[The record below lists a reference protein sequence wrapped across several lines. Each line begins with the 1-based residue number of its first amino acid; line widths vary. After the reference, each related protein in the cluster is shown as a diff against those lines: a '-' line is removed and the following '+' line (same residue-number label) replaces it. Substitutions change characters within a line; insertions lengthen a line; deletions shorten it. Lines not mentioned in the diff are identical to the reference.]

1 MFEKIAVL
9 GVGAIGSII
18 GGYLSR
24 AGRDVTLI
32 DTWGAHVEAMRERGL
47 RVTAVDESFTTPVRA
62 VHLGELSALKE
73 NFDLV
78 FLCVKSYDTVWA
90 SHLLKPHL
98 KAGGVVVSAQNS
110 INDDVIASIVGY
122 SSVLGC
128 VVTLGAGIYEPA
140 HVQRTSVPNRL
151 AFTVGELSGMKT
163 GRVESLAG
171 LMSDAGPSK
180 VTTNLWGERWAKLA
194 TNCMS
199 NSVAALTG
207 LGSADIRLTPG
218 VVDQYVRI
226 GAEVVE
232 VGTALGVEIEP
243 INGIP
248 ARMYP
253 EAVSNGEAMEEVKA
267 RLAEGAHQLGEGRP
281 SMAQDVLTRIH
292 RRRASGQ
299 CPEAA
304 RGCSCESGIMVLKQQ
319 SRPQNK
325 EHPIDAS
332 TQPSRPHPYRLR
344 RPPPGGQC
352 WAAPPG
358 DPSPAPGPA

>member
-9 GVGAIGSII
+9 GVGAIGSLI

-47 RVTAVDESFTTPVRA
+47 RVIALDETFTTPVRA
-62 VHLGELSALKE
+62 VHLGELSALKGT
-73 NFDLV
+73 FDLV
-78 FLCVKSYDTVWA
+78 FLCVKSYDTVWT
-90 SHLLKPHL
+90 SHLLRPHL

-122 SSVLGC
+122 SSVIGC
-128 VVTLGAGIYEPA
+128 VVTLGAGIYKPA

-171 LMSDAGPSK
+171 MMSDAGPSK

-243 INGIP
+243 VNGIP

-281 SMAQDVLTRIH
+281 SMAQDVFKG
-292 RRRASGQ
+292 RRTEIEYLNGY
-299 CPEAA
+299 AA
-304 RGCSCESGIMVLKQQ
+304 RKGKEVGVAAPANRAITSLIHQMESGDLEPAVENI
-319 SRPQNK
+319 
-325 EHPIDAS
+325 E
-332 TQPSRPHPYRLR
+332 RL
-344 RPPPGGQC
+344 
-352 WAAPPG
+352 
-358 DPSPAPGPA
+358 